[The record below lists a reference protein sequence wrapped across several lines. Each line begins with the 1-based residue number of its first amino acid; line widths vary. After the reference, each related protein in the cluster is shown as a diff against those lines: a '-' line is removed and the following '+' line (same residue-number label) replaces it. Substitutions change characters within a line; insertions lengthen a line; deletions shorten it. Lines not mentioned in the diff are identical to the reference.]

1 MSFIWNIYDRAVGV
15 FGPEVT
21 GIAIVAA
28 IALAF
33 YYFLGA
39 GRPST

>member
-1 MSFIWNIYDRAVGV
+1 MSFIWNVYDRAVGV

-21 GIAIVAA
+21 GIAIVTA
-28 IALAF
+28 IALAIF
-33 YYFLGA
+33 YLIGA